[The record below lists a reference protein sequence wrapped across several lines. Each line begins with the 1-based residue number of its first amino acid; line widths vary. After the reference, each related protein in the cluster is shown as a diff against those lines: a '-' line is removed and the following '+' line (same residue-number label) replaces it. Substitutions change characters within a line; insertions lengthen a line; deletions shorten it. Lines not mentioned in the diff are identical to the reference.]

1 MTEITEK
8 CCDEGTIQAFLDGEL
23 AFEKSQK
30 ITRHIA
36 SCDVCAFMLS
46 EAEEE
51 TAFAFSALE
60 REFDTL
66 VPTNRLWTKIN
77 DSIVEE
83 KKHSSVWQRFLS
95 FVSVS
100 LMSPSMAVAAG
111 ILIFV
116 GVFAVVFSVNRGSNT
131 VDTAAGNIAQPASN
145 NELRA
150 ATSPKGLK
158 ENEASSSPVSSTEI
172 QSISDKTGKTEIQKP
187 KVFQAANRENARRD
201 NLKNSVVTANYVVSP
216 QPKRPDAAPKAVYA
230 DYLPGEES
238 YVKTIANLSETV
250 ETQKDTVLRP
260 AARISF
266 ERDLAVVD
274 DAINK
279 MKREV
284 RKNPKNNS
292 AKQVLYSSY
301 QNKIDLLSSVADKT
315 ELMASL
321 K

>member
-1 MTEITEK
+1 MTEK
-8 CCDEGTIQAFLDGEL
+8 CFDEGIIQAFLDGEL
-23 AFEKSQK
+23 AFEMTQK
-30 ITRHIA
+30 VTRHIA
-36 SCDVCAFMLS
+36 ACDVCAFMLA

-77 DSIVEE
+77 DSIGDE
-83 KKHSSVWQRFLS
+83 KKHASVWQRFLS

-111 ILIFV
+111 VLIFV
-116 GVFAVVFSVNRGSNT
+116 GVFAVVFSVNRDSNT
-131 VDTAAGNIAQPASN
+131 VDMAASSAAPPAANSD
-145 NELRA
+145 LRA
-150 ATSPKGLK
+150 TASPKELK
-158 ENEASSSPVSSTEI
+158 ENEAASSPVSSTEI
-172 QSISDKTGKTEIQKP
+172 QIVSDKTGKTEVQKP
-187 KVFQAANRENARRD
+187 KVLQAANRENQRRD
-201 NLKNSVVTANYVVSP
+201 NLKNPVVNANYVVRAS
-216 QPKRPDAAPKAVYA
+216 QPNPANTAPKAVYA

>member
-1 MTEITEK
+1 MTEK
-8 CCDEGTIQAFLDGEL
+8 CFDEGTIQAFLDGEL
-23 AFEKSQK
+23 AHEMSRKV
-30 ITRHIA
+30 TRHIA
-36 SCDVCAFMLS
+36 ACDVCATTLA
-46 EAEEE
+46 EAEDE

-66 VPTNRLWTKIN
+66 VPTTRLWTKIN

-83 KKHSSVWQRFLS
+83 KKHTSVWQRFLS
-95 FVSVS
+95 FVSIG
-100 LMSPSMAVAAG
+100 LMNPSMATAAG
-111 ILIFV
+111 VLIV
-116 GVFAVVFSVNRGSNT
+116 LGIFAVVLSVNRGSHK
-131 VDTAAGNIAQPASN
+131 DDIAASKSKPDSN
-145 NELRA
+145 NVV
-150 ATSPKGLK
+150 T
-158 ENEASSSPVSSTEI
+158 SSSPKET
-172 QSISDKTGKTEIQKP
+172 DKITTPLTPKVFIDAGKIENQKP
-187 KVFQAANRENARRD
+187 KAYQAANRANARRD
-201 NLKNSVVTANYVVSP
+201 DARNLIVDASYAERN
-216 QPKRPDAAPKAVYA
+216 QPKRGEQKPKAVYA

-238 YVKTIANLSETV
+238 YVKTITNLSQTV
-250 ETQKDTVLRP
+250 ETQKDAVLRP

-284 RKNPKNNS
+284 RKNPKNDA

>member
-1 MTEITEK
+1 MTETTEK
-8 CCDEGTIQAFLDGEL
+8 CFDEGTIQAFLDGEL
-23 AFEKSQK
+23 AFEMTQK
-30 ITRHIA
+30 VTRHIA
-36 SCDVCAFMLS
+36 ACNVCAFMLA

-77 DSIVEE
+77 DSIGEE
-83 KKHSSVWQRFLS
+83 KKHASVWQRFLS

-111 ILIFV
+111 VLIFV
-116 GVFAVVFSVNRGSNT
+116 GVFAVVFSVNRGSNPNEMMANN
-131 VDTAAGNIAQPASN
+131 VRPRLN
-145 NELRA
+145 NELKA
-150 ATSPKGLK
+150 GNSPKV
-158 ENEASSSPVSSTEI
+158 NELVSNPSTPTDVF
-172 QSISDKTGKTEIQKP
+172 SISDKSNKTNKKENQKP
-187 KVFQAANRENARRD
+187 KVFPAVNRENARRV
-201 NLKNSVVTANYVVSP
+201 NLKNSAVDANYVVTP
-216 QPKRPDAAPKAVYA
+216 QPKRTETATKGVYA

-250 ETQKDTVLRP
+250 ETQKDTILRP

-301 QNKIDLLSSVADKT
+301 QNKIDLLNSVADKT

>member
-8 CCDEGTIQAFLDGEL
+8 CFDEGTIQAFLDGEL
-23 AFEKSQK
+23 VFEAAQK
-30 ITRHIA
+30 VTRHIA
-36 SCDVCAFMLS
+36 TCDVCAFTLA

-83 KKHSSVWQRFLS
+83 KKHTSVWQRFLS
-95 FVSVS
+95 FISVG
-100 LMSPSMAVAAG
+100 LASPSMAVAAG
-111 ILIFV
+111 VLIFI
-116 GVFAVVFSVNRGSNT
+116 GVFAVVFSVNQNSNT
-131 VDTAAGNIAQPASN
+131 VEMASDDAQPVSNTVLSAANSPKESEENEWVSIPPPSSKVLIVSN
-145 NELRA
+145 NPDR
-150 ATSPKGLK
+150 T
-158 ENEASSSPVSSTEI
+158 EN
-172 QSISDKTGKTEIQKP
+172 QKP
-187 KVFQAANRENARRD
+187 KLYQAANRENARRD
-201 NLKNSVVTANYVVSP
+201 NSKDSVVNANYIVTP
-216 QPKRPDAAPKAVYA
+216 QPKRPEATTEAVYA

-250 ETQKDTVLRP
+250 ETQKDTALRP
-260 AARISF
+260 SARISF

-284 RKNPKNNS
+284 RKNPKNDS

-315 ELMASL
+315 ELMASM

>member
-1 MTEITEK
+1 MTDK
-8 CCDEGTIQAFLDGEL
+8 CYDEGIIQAFLDGEL
-23 AFEKSQK
+23 AHETSQQV
-30 ITRHIA
+30 TRHLA
-36 SCDVCAFMLS
+36 ACEVCAFMLA

-51 TAFAFSALE
+51 TALAFSALE

-66 VPTNRLWTKIN
+66 VPTTRLWAKIN

-83 KKHSSVWQRFLS
+83 RKQTSVWQRLLS
-95 FVSVS
+95 LVSVN

-111 ILIFV
+111 ILMIF
-116 GVFAVVFSVNRGSNT
+116 GIFAVILNVNNYSETN
-131 VDTAAGNIAQPASN
+131 DMAAGKSVINSAPIKQSAPVSDENRHETLPPSADY
-145 NELRA
+145 A
-150 ATSPKGLK
+150 AAGKKTSVQK
-158 ENEASSSPVSSTEI
+158 SPVQLASM
-172 QSISDKTGKTEIQKP
+172 
-187 KVFQAANRENARRD
+187 RENTAPRSVKKQFNSNINNNKFVKNYSSETD
-201 NLKNSVVTANYVVSP
+201 NQTSKVV
-216 QPKRPDAAPKAVYA
+216 DA

-238 YVKTIANLSETV
+238 YVKTIASLSQTV
-250 ETQKDTVLRP
+250 ETQKDTALRP
-260 AARISF
+260 SARISF

-274 DAINK
+274 DAIKK

-284 RKNPKNNS
+284 SRNPKNES

>member
-1 MTEITEK
+1 MTEK
-8 CCDEGTIQAFLDGEL
+8 CFDEGTIQAFLDGEL
-23 AFEKSQK
+23 AHEISQK
-30 ITRHIA
+30 VTRHIA
-36 SCDVCAFMLS
+36 VCDVCAFVLAD
-46 EAEEE
+46 AEEE

-83 KKHSSVWQRFLS
+83 KKQTSVWQRILS

-116 GVFAVVFSVNRGSNT
+116 GVFAVVLTDNNVPDRNDVAEVETQTAVKSSLPDNFLVSVDKISETTQLGAINVSNPSEKQDKKVYQAVKREAPRRADLKYST
-131 VDTAAGNIAQPASN
+131 V
-145 NELRA
+145 R
-150 ATSPKGLK
+150 
-158 ENEASSSPVSSTEI
+158 
-172 QSISDKTGKTEIQKP
+172 
-187 KVFQAANRENARRD
+187 
-201 NLKNSVVTANYVVSP
+201 ANYVET
-216 QPKRPDAAPKAVYA
+216 KRLGNSNATTKAVYS
-230 DYLPGEES
+230 DYLPGEET
-238 YVKTIANLSETV
+238 YVKTIADLSETV
-250 ETQKDTVLRP
+250 EIQKDTILRP
-260 AARISF
+260 SARISF
-266 ERDLAVVD
+266 ERDLAVVN

-284 RKNPKNNS
+284 RKNPKNDS

-301 QNKIDLLSSVADKT
+301 QNKIDLLNSVAEKT

>member
-1 MTEITEK
+1 MTEK
-8 CCDEGTIQAFLDGEL
+8 CFDEGTIQAFLDGEL
-23 AFEKSQK
+23 AHEISQK
-30 ITRHIA
+30 VTRHIA
-36 SCDVCAFMLS
+36 VCDVCAFMLAD
-46 EAEEE
+46 AEEE

-83 KKHSSVWQRFLS
+83 KKQTSVWQRILS
-95 FVSVS
+95 VVSVS

-116 GVFAVVFSVNRGSNT
+116 GVFAVV
-131 VDTAAGNIAQPASN
+131 
-145 NELRA
+145 L
-150 ATSPKGLK
+150 
-158 ENEASSSPVSSTEI
+158 
-172 QSISDKTGKTEIQKP
+172 
-187 KVFQAANRENARRD
+187 RD
-201 NLKNSVVTANYVVSP
+201 NNVPDTNDVAEVETQTVLKNSLPDDFPVSNGGISETTQPSSVNVLDSIEKQDKKVYQAVKRETPRRIDTKTSVVETNYVET
-216 QPKRPDAAPKAVYA
+216 KRTGNSAATPAVIYSE
-230 DYLPGEES
+230 YLPGEET

-250 ETQKDTVLRP
+250 ETQKDTILRP
-260 AARISF
+260 SARISF

-301 QNKIDLLSSVADKT
+301 QNKIDLLNSVAEKT